1 MDISTIIAGYKGF
14 LFSFAE
20 IVAYTLELIGII
32 IILAGTARAIFLL
45 LRHYRDNTRRNVVID
60 LGRALALALECK
72 MGSEIIHTVIVRD
85 LKELGILAVV
95 ILIRALLAVI
105 IHWEIRME
113 QKDEELVF
121 LKKKNRE
128 KDKEPEPRDTQEKD
142 KD

>member
-1 MDISTIIAGYKGF
+1 MDIATIIAGYKGF
-14 LFSFAE
+14 LFGFAE
-20 IVAYTLELIGII
+20 IVAYTLELVGII

-45 LRHYRDNTRRNVVID
+45 LRHYRDNARRNVVID

-113 QKDEELVF
+113 QQDEQLF
-121 LKKKNRE
+121 ALKKKNKQEE
-128 KDKEPEPRDTQEKD
+128 KSE
-142 KD
+142 

>member
-1 MDISTIIAGYKGF
+1 MDISTIIAGYKEF
-14 LFSFAE
+14 LFGFAE

-32 IILAGTARAIFLL
+32 IILAGTLRAIFLL
-45 LRHYRDNTRRNVVID
+45 LRHYRDHARRNIVID

-72 MGSEIIHTVIVRD
+72 MGAEIIHTVIVRD

-113 QKDEELVF
+113 QREEELPF
-121 LKKKNRE
+121 KKKRKTLQSAE
-128 KDKEPEPRDTQEKD
+128 SEEQSGQDA
-142 KD
+142 

>member
-14 LFSFAE
+14 LFGFAE
-20 IVAYTLELIGII
+20 IVAYTLELVGII

-45 LRHYRDNTRRNVVID
+45 LRHYRDNARRNVVID

-113 QKDEELVF
+113 QKDEELF
-121 LKKKNRE
+121 ALKKKNKQDE
-128 KDKEPEPRDTQEKD
+128 KSE
-142 KD
+142 